1 MRLVALAAITRWFVL
16 EGRRLRIQGLSDVS
30 GTTPVLH
37 RLCRWRFALL
47 VPLSSGFLERRGKRL
62 PSARTGCCLLL
73 PLFFALAGFAV
84 LLRCVHHEATHS

>member
-1 MRLVALAAITRWFVL
+1 M
-16 EGRRLRIQGLSDVS
+16 RIQGLSDVS
-30 GTTPVLH
+30 GTAPVLH

-73 PLFFALAGFAV
+73 PLFVRFTVVLAPLIRLRGSDGV
-84 LLRCVHHEATHS
+84 LLG